1 MCLRFLILSLHKT
14 ILYEERISKW
24 LFFSL
29 MGAGSAAKN
38 EYASSFWAF
47 FWIVSSCF
55 FSQKLG
61 QAYQRMFPS
70 EYVTHTGVQFAFLL
84 SLDII
89 QIMSELV
96 NILALGYNVSF
107 WGLTLISSLYQNHIK
122 LLLRYEIFCSLFC
135 SSWLLDKGYLK
146 HFIET
151 MDVRMLCLGPY
162 GKGWECDEL
171 DLRWFEGW
179 YANTIPVS
187 LCSKLKEIFWHWW
200 GSFPSLFLI

>member
-1 MCLRFLILSLHKT
+1 MCLRFLILSLHKM
-14 ILYEERISKW
+14 ILYEERISRW

-55 FSQKLG
+55 FSHKLG

-70 EYVTHTGVQFAFLL
+70 EYWSSVCFPFKSGHNSDNVRTCKH
-84 SLDII
+84 I
-89 QIMSELV
+89 
-96 NILALGYNVSF
+96 ILALGYNVSF

-122 LLLRYEIFCSLFC
+122 LLLSYEICSSLFC

-162 GKGWECDEL
+162 GKGWECDKL
-171 DLRWFEGW
+171 DLR
-179 YANTIPVS
+179 
-187 LCSKLKEIFWHWW
+187 
-200 GSFPSLFLI
+200 